1 MNMERDNREEF
12 EREYI
17 AYLINDCALLEISYI
32 RPEYLHT
39 EELKKFEE

>member
-17 AYLINDCALLEISYI
+17 AYLINDCALLLYFRLLILFF
-32 RPEYLHT
+32 RR
-39 EELKKFEE
+39 ELLL